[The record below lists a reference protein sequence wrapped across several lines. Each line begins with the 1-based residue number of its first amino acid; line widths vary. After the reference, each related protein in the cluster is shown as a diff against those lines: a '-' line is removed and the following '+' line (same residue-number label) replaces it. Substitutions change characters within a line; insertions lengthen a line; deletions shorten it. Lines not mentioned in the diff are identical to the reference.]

1 MNEARV
7 FSDELLNAFVDHQ
20 LDARECDEIL
30 AAMGSDVELAQRV
43 CALRSSKELV
53 RHAYGNVPA
62 ARRGPD
68 RRLALWGGA
77 LAASVA
83 LVVGILAGWLGHHA
97 ATAAEKPGAMAAWGG
112 RLFAAEPA
120 RILIH
125 LDSSQ
130 AEQMDAA
137 LDLAEAYLART
148 GNAQVEII
156 ANHRGL
162 DLLRTD
168 TTPYAARIAGLK
180 SQHARV
186 GFVACGQTIAR
197 LQGVG
202 VEVALV
208 PEAAVART
216 AIEHV
221 ADRVQQGWTYLKI

>member
-1 MNEARV
+1 MNEKRI
-7 FSDELLNAFVDHQ
+7 FSDELLNAFVDRQ

-30 AAMGSDVELAQRV
+30 AAMGNDVELTQRV
-43 CALRSSKELV
+43 CALRSTKELV

-62 ARRGPD
+62 AGRGSD

-83 LVVGILAGWLGHHA
+83 LVVGALAGWLGHQA
-97 ATAAEKPGAMAAWGG
+97 ATAAEKPGAMAAWSD
-112 RLFAAEPA
+112 RLFATEPA

-125 LDSSQ
+125 LDSAQ

-137 LDLAEAYLART
+137 LDLAEAYLAKA
-148 GNAQVEII
+148 GSAQVEVI

-162 DLLRTD
+162 ELLRVD
-168 TTPYAARIAGLK
+168 TTPYAARIAELK
-180 SQHARV
+180 SHHAQV

-202 VEVALV
+202 IEVELV

-221 ADRVQQGWTYLKI
+221 AERVQQGWTYLKI